1 MVNSIPVAVAAG
13 TIFGFLAGLGIGGG
27 SLLVLWLTLVVGM
40 PQGTARMTNLLF
52 FLFAGGTVSLFRW
65 RKGQIDL
72 PLILPAILTGCFAA
86 AIFSCISIRL
96 DTEKLRKL
104 FAILLLITGMREIFY
119 RPRNAK

>member
-1 MVNSIPVAVAAG
+1 MVDSFPIAIMAG
-13 TIFGFLAGLGIGGG
+13 TILGFLAGLGIGGG

-72 PLILPAILTGCFAA
+72 PLILPAILAGCCAA
-86 AIFSCISIRL
+86 GLFSY
-96 DTEKLRKL
+96 T
-104 FAILLLITGMREIFY
+104 
-119 RPRNAK
+119 

>member
-1 MVNSIPVAVAAG
+1 MVDSFPIAIMAG
-13 TIFGFLAGLGIGGG
+13 TILGFLAGLGIGGG

-72 PLILPAILTGCFAA
+72 PLILPAILAGCCAA
-86 AIFSCISIRL
+86 GLFSYISTNL
-96 DTEKLRKL
+96 DMDKLRKL
-104 FAILLLITGMREIFY
+104 FAILLLITGVREIFY